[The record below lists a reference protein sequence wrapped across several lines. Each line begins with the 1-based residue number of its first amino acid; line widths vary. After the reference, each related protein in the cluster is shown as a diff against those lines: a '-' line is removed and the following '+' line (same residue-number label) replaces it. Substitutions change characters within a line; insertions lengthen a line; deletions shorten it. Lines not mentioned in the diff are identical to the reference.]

1 MHHLLVKNNEYWTHE
16 RSLTALLIYSIVAI
30 FTWIPLSDFRLEW
43 WSFLIADLLFN
54 LIVLAGIFSVITRW
68 KKQLLFL
75 AIALLAS
82 VLRIAAFLVPEQSIL
97 ILSYVSG
104 IAFFVMLAY
113 RVFLHI
119 IKDGPVNFYRIQGSI
134 VVYMMTGIIY
144 AYLYTI
150 IESVA
155 PGSFAITGPAH
166 SYPDLFAQFLYFSFV
181 TLTTLGYGDLIPTI
195 SIAKSLV
202 IFQGMIGMLYPV
214 VMIARLI
221 SLEVSTRVK
230 G

>member
-1 MHHLLVKNNEYWTHE
+1 M
-16 RSLTALLIYSIVAI
+16 
-30 FTWIPLSDFRLEW
+30 
-43 WSFLIADLLFN
+43 ADLLFN

-75 AIALLAS
+75 AIAFLAS

-150 IESVA
+150 IEAVA
-155 PGSFAITGPAH
+155 PGSFAETGPTQ

-181 TLTTLGYGDLIPTI
+181 TLTTLGYGDLIPTA

-221 SLEVSTRVK
+221 SLEVSTRVRS
-230 G
+230 